1 MEYTFPD
8 SKRKIEMERVSFTAL
23 SLLRASYESS
33 YPDKPQVPM
42 LEIDGVQEPNPAD
55 EKYQEALAEWDRS
68 VSRAVWAA
76 TQLLYAKKL
85 KEIDLEAVNALVSD
99 LAEVGVDLKQQV
111 RDRFAEYHVPFEDKY
126 MDAYLYLWCI
136 CVTDSSE
143 SNLFNIEMTRGS
155 QPTQEAVQRATFS
168 FQGKI

>member
-33 YPDKPQVPM
+33 YPDKPTVPM

-55 EKYQEALAEWDRS
+55 EKYVADLSEWNRK
-68 VSRAVWAA
+68 VSRAVWLA

-85 KEIDLEAVNALVSD
+85 KGIDAEAVNSLVRD
-99 LAEVGVDLKQQV
+99 MQDVGVDLRQQI
-111 RDRFAEYHVPFEDKY
+111 RDLFTSLKVPLDET
-126 MDAYLYLWCI
+126 YLENYIYLWCI

-155 QPTQEAVQRATFS
+155 QPTQEAVQRAIFS
-168 FQGKI
+168 FQS